1 MAKPRIFISS
11 TYYDLK
17 NVRADLER
25 YIRECGYEPVLNER
39 GNIPYGSEKKLEE
52 YCYKEIELCD
62 VLLSIIGGRFGS
74 SAEEAPYSISQ
85 KELKTALELGKPA
98 YIFVEKNVLAEFR
111 TFEKNKDVEGIQ
123 YVAVDDPRVY
133 QFLGEILAL
142 PINNPVAPFE
152 TSADVIRYLKEQW
165 AGLFQRL
172 LQEASRQK
180 EYRLIENMESM
191 TTTLKQLVTFL
202 SAEKTKGDQAIRDI
216 LLSNHPIFDQIRKLL
231 DIPYRIFF
239 TNLDEFEAWIKAR
252 NFESVGE
259 EHWDEDDVMEWL
271 STHRKKQWLF
281 KIAKDVFDEDGRLR
295 IFTPEEWKP
304 ELVRLEVSDPT
315 PDASDFT
322 PSDDDIP
329 F

>member
-74 SAEEAPYSISQ
+74 SAEEEPYSISQ
-85 KELKTALELGKPA
+85 KELKTALDLGKPA

-111 TFEKNKDVEGIQ
+111 TFEKNKDLDGVQ

-142 PINNPVAPFE
+142 PINNPVASFE
-152 TSADVIRYLKEQW
+152 TSADIIRYLKEQW

-180 EYRLIENMESM
+180 EYRLIENLEGM
-191 TTTLKQLVTFL
+191 TATLKQLVTFL

-216 LLSNHPIFDQIRKLL
+216 LLSNHPVFEQIRKQL
-231 DIPYRIFF
+231 DVPYRIFF
-239 TNLDEFEAWIKAR
+239 TNKDELHSWLKVRGFEPID
-252 NFESVGE
+252 E
-259 EHWDEDDVMEWL
+259 EGWDNKDVMEWL
-271 STHRKKQWLF
+271 NTGGKRQLLF
-281 KIAKDVFDEDGRLR
+281 KINKDVFDEDGRLR
-295 IFTPEEWKP
+295 IYTPEEWRP
-304 ELVRLEVSDPT
+304 DLVSVHSLQPANV
-315 PDASDFT
+315 SDFT
-322 PSDDDIP
+322 LDDDDIP